1 MDVRKTKSL
10 RYQKNPNKLAWHFSL
25 VGQEDV
31 CLQSNICLISNEVAE
46 RERKKFRFE
55 KKGPTAKSIRKIH
68 FRLPK
73 NKT

>member
-55 KKGPTAKSIRKIH
+55 KKKSYCKINKENSFPFAKK
-68 FRLPK
+68 
-73 NKT
+73 

>member
-1 MDVRKTKSL
+1 M
-10 RYQKNPNKLAWHFSL
+10 NPNKLAWHFSL

-55 KKGPTAKSIRKIH
+55 KKV
-68 FRLPK
+68 LLQ
-73 NKT
+73 NQ